1 MAEPGTETSSGV
13 EALISRIRDQGVQ
26 AGREEA
32 DRVLTE
38 AKQEAARTLEA
49 ARKEVETMRAAA
61 SAEIEAEKTAAME
74 ALHMAERDTILELR
88 TRVTDGFERH
98 VRRLVSESTLDKEF
112 IRTVVLVLAGHAAD
126 EFIRDKEAQ
135 ILVSGSLG
143 TDTDDRDLQ
152 KARDV
157 AREVTLGIS
166 ADMLREGIELMPA
179 TDEHRGVRVR
189 LVGEDVE
196 VDLSEKAISEILL
209 AQLLPR
215 YRAITEGVE

>member
-1 MAEPGTETSSGV
+1 MADQAIETSAGV

-32 DRVLTE
+32 ERVLNE
-38 AKQEAARTLEA
+38 AKREAARTLEA
-49 ARKEVETMRAAA
+49 ARKEVETMRSTA
-61 SAEIEAEKTAAME
+61 SAEIEAEKSAAME

-98 VRRLVSESTLDKEF
+98 VRRLVSESTLDSEF
-112 IRTVVLVLAGHAAD
+112 IRTVVLVLAGHAAT
-126 EFIRDKEAQ
+126 EFIKDREAT
-135 ILVSGSLG
+135 ILVSASLDG
-143 TDTDDRDLQ
+143 ERDEKSRQ
-152 KARDV
+152 RAKDV

-166 ADMLREGIELMPA
+166 ADMLREGIELVPA
-179 TDEHRGVRVR
+179 TDDHRGVRVQ

-196 VDLSEKAISEILL
+196 VDLSEKAISELL
-209 AQLLPR
+209 LSQLLPR

>member
-1 MAEPGTETSSGV
+1 MADQGIETSSGV

-32 DRVLTE
+32 DRVLSQ
-38 AKQEAARTLEA
+38 AKREAAQTLEA
-49 ARKEVETMRAAA
+49 ARREVEAMRATA

-74 ALHMAERDTILELR
+74 ALRMAERDTILELR

-98 VRRLVSESTLDKEF
+98 VRRLVSESTLDSEF

-126 EFIRDKEAQ
+126 EFVKDKEAQ
-135 ILVSGSLG
+135 ILVAASM
-143 TDTDDRDLQ
+143 DDGNEEL
-152 KARDV
+152 KEEAADV
-157 AREVTLGIS
+157 ARKVTLGIS
-166 ADMLREGIELMPA
+166 ADMLREGIELMRA
-179 TDEHRGVRVR
+179 TDDHRGVRVR
-189 LVGEDVE
+189 LIDEDVE

>member
-1 MAEPGTETSSGV
+1 MADQGIETSSGV

-32 DRVLTE
+32 DRVLSQ
-38 AKQEAARTLEA
+38 AKREAAQTLEA
-49 ARKEVETMRAAA
+49 ARREVEAMRANA

-74 ALHMAERDTILELR
+74 ALRMAERDTILELR

-98 VRRLVSESTLDKEF
+98 VRRLVSESTLDTEF

-126 EFIRDKEAQ
+126 EFVKDKEAQ
-135 ILVSGSLG
+135 ILVAASMDAGNEQL
-143 TDTDDRDLQ
+143 T
-152 KARDV
+152 KEAIDV

-166 ADMLREGIELMPA
+166 ADMLREGIELMRA
-179 TDEHRGVRVR
+179 TDDHRGVRVR
-189 LVGEDVE
+189 LINEDVE

-215 YRAITEGVE
+215 YRAITEGIE

>member
-1 MAEPGTETSSGV
+1 MANEATQTSSGV
-13 EALISRIRDQGVQ
+13 ESLISRIRDQGVQ

-32 DRVLTE
+32 ERVLSE
-38 AKQEAARTLEA
+38 ARREAARTLEA
-49 ARKEVETMRAAA
+49 ARKEVEAMRASA

-98 VRRLVSESTLDKEF
+98 VRRLVSESTLDSEF
-112 IRTVVLVLAGHAAD
+112 IRTVVLVLAGHAAK
-126 EFIRDKEAQ
+126 EFIKDKEAR
-135 ILVSGSLG
+135 ILVSASLSG
-143 TDTDDRDLQ
+143 EEDKSARQ
-152 KARDV
+152 KAKDV

-166 ADMLREGIELMPA
+166 ADMLRKGIELVPA
-179 TDEHRGVRVR
+179 DDEHRGVRVE

-196 VDLSEKAISEILL
+196 VDLSEKAISELL
-209 AQLLPR
+209 LSQLLPR

>member
-13 EALISRIRDQGVQ
+13 EALIARIRDKGVR
-26 AGREEA
+26 AGHEEA
-32 DRVLTE
+32 DRVLNE
-38 AKQEAARTLEA
+38 ARQEAARTLEA
-49 ARKEVETMRAAA
+49 ARKEVEHMRATA

-74 ALHMAERDTILELR
+74 ALQMAERDTILELR

-98 VRRLVSESTLDKEF
+98 VRRLVSESTLDSEF
-112 IRTVVLVLAGHAAD
+112 IRTVVLVLAGQAAD
-126 EFIRDKEAQ
+126 EFIQDKEAT

-143 TDTDDRDLQ
+143 DDPNGEDQQ
-152 KARDV
+152 KARDI

-166 ADMLREGIELMPA
+166 ADMLREGIQLMPA

-189 LVGEDVE
+189 LVNEDVE